1 MNSKIDNNIV
11 QLTLS
16 EMKKV
21 IAYIAIL
28 IVVITIDILFSLDN
42 INIFKSITQGV
53 IITMIILSVNIR
65 SKSKQHPNK
74 E

>member
-1 MNSKIDNNIV
+1 
-11 QLTLS
+11 
-16 EMKKV
+16 MKKV
-21 IAYIAIL
+21 ISYIAIL
-28 IVVITIDILFSLDN
+28 IVVITIDVLFSLDN

-65 SKSKQHPNK
+65 SKNKQHPNK

>member
-1 MNSKIDNNIV
+1 MHDLKKIV
-11 QLTLS
+11 LYL
-16 EMKKV
+16 
-21 IAYIAIL
+21 
-28 IVVITIDILFSLDN
+28 VITIDVLFSLDN

>member
-1 MNSKIDNNIV
+1 
-11 QLTLS
+11 
-16 EMKKV
+16 MKKV

-28 IVVITIDILFSLDN
+28 IVVITIDVLFSLDN
-42 INIFKSITQGV
+42 INIFKSFTQGV

-65 SKSKQHPNK
+65 SKNKQHPNK

>member
-1 MNSKIDNNIV
+1 
-11 QLTLS
+11 
-16 EMKKV
+16 MKKV

-28 IVVITIDILFSLDN
+28 IVVITIDVLFSLDN

-53 IITMIILSVNIR
+53 IITMIILSINIR
-65 SKSKQHPNK
+65 SKNKQHPNK

>member
-1 MNSKIDNNIV
+1 
-11 QLTLS
+11 
-16 EMKKV
+16 MKKV

-28 IVVITIDILFSLDN
+28 IVVITIDVLLSLDN

-65 SKSKQHPNK
+65 SKSKQHPNT

>member
-1 MNSKIDNNIV
+1 
-11 QLTLS
+11 
-16 EMKKV
+16 MKKV

-28 IVVITIDILFSLDN
+28 IVVITIDLLFSLDN

-65 SKSKQHPNK
+65 SKNKQHPNK